1 MTTPA
6 NENDDRLILGCWRLH
21 ERSPA
26 QITGLLETALQC
38 GIRQFDHAD
47 IYGNGDSERLF
58 AQALRT
64 LGCERESIRLQSKC
78 GIREGYY
85 DSSASHILKSV
96 DGILGRLDTDY
107 LDILLLHRPDAL
119 MEPAE
124 VAEAF
129 SRLQASGK
137 VRRFGVSNFRPMQI
151 ELLQSALEQPL
162 CANQI
167 QFGLAHAGPVDAS
180 LQANTRFDGGIDRDG
195 SVIDYCRMN
204 GLRVQAWSPLQFGRF
219 EGNFLGHP
227 DFAELNH
234 DLNNMAQV
242 YGVSAGAIA
251 IAWILRHPANMQV
264 LLGSTDP
271 RRLQSLATATGIMLQ
286 REHWYALYRAAG
298 NPLP

>member
-1 MTTPA
+1 MTMPA
-6 NENDDRLILGCWRLH
+6 TKHDDRLILGCWRLH
-21 ERSPA
+21 ERTPL
-26 QITGLLETALQC
+26 QIAGLLEAALES

-47 IYGNGDSERLF
+47 IYGNGNSERLF
-58 AQALRT
+58 ADALRG
-64 LGCERESIRLQSKC
+64 LGCSRESIVLQSKC
-78 GIREGYY
+78 GIRDGYY
-85 DSSASHILKSV
+85 DSSAGHILKTV

-107 LDILLLHRPDAL
+107 LDTLLLHRPDAL

-137 VRRFGVSNFRPMQI
+137 ALRFGVSNFQPMQI
-151 ELLQSALEQPL
+151 ELLQSALEHPL
-162 CANQI
+162 CANQV
-167 QFGLAHAGPVDAS
+167 QFGLAHTGPVDAA
-180 LQANTRFDGGIDRDG
+180 LQANTRLDGGINRDG

-204 GLRVQAWSPLQFGRF
+204 GLRVQAWSPLQFGMF

-234 DLNNMAQV
+234 ALHNMAQV
-242 YGVSAGAIA
+242 YGGNAGAIA
-251 IAWILRHPANMQV
+251 IAWILRHPANLQV

-271 RRLQSLATATGIMLQ
+271 QRLKSLATATGIALQ
-286 REHWYALYRAAG
+286 REHWYALYCAAG

>member
-1 MTTPA
+1 MNTSDVITTYLAARRAQGVELRSGARSLRQFARETGDGP
-6 NENDDRLILGCWRLH
+6 LH
-21 ERSPA
+21 EVTPQAVATFLRGHGTLSA
-26 QITGLLETALQC
+26 TWTTKFTLLTGLYRFALTRGYVTASPLPQLKPKLAPPQTPYVYSPDELQ
-38 GIRQFDHAD
+38 
-47 IYGNGDSERLF
+47 RL
-58 AQALRT
+58 
-64 LGCERESIRLQSKC
+64 
-78 GIREGYY
+78 
-85 DSSASHILKSV
+85 
-96 DGILGRLDTDY
+96 LDATATVNS
-107 LDILLLHRPDAL
+107 P
-119 MEPAE
+119 
-124 VAEAF
+124 F

-162 CANQI
+162 CANQV

-271 RRLQSLATATGIMLQ
+271 RRLQSLATATGIELQ

>member
-1 MTTPA
+1 
-6 NENDDRLILGCWRLH
+6 
-21 ERSPA
+21 
-26 QITGLLETALQC
+26 
-38 GIRQFDHAD
+38 
-47 IYGNGDSERLF
+47 
-58 AQALRT
+58 
-64 LGCERESIRLQSKC
+64 
-78 GIREGYY
+78 
-85 DSSASHILKSV
+85 
-96 DGILGRLDTDY
+96 
-107 LDILLLHRPDAL
+107 
-119 MEPAE
+119 
-124 VAEAF
+124 
-129 SRLQASGK
+129 
-137 VRRFGVSNFRPMQI
+137 MQI

-167 QFGLAHAGPVDAS
+167 QFGLAHAGPVAAS
-180 LQANTRFDGGIDRDG
+180 LQANTRFDGAIDRDG

-271 RRLQSLATATGIMLQ
+271 RRLQSLATATGMELK
-286 REHWYALYRAAG
+286 REHWYALYPAAG